1 MKNHRNPSH
10 LRVPVRVFTPPL
22 SCEMRVQDMLT
33 NSEIKSLRHSGKKG
47 ADKHLDR
54 DQLYLYVL
62 PTGTKSWRLRY
73 RIKGKEDTLVIGQYP
88 AFSLK
93 DAREAA
99 QEARTLIA
107 KGVDPKEEKRR
118 VASEEMLKQTHLFSV
133 VADKW
138 ISMKDRE
145 LEESTMRK
153 HKSRLAK
160 YLLPAL
166 GSIAVADITAPM
178 ILKIGEEIQAK
189 GSEHEAHRV
198 VRLCKQILQ
207 YATISGLVQYNV
219 AYGVTAGLSRPKTK
233 HRTAPLKDEDIR
245 AVLQRI
251 EKHIGSPQVS
261 ICLKLVPHLF
271 MSPIDIT
278 AGRWKDIDLE
288 NGIWSFKRR
297 KSGVPTIAP
306 LSDYVKSQLRQI
318 RAIYPN
324 SEWVFP
330 SPNNIS
336 NPISSGSLNAAL
348 RRCGVAKNEATIH
361 GFRATARTLLVE
373 KFGYRQDI
381 VEQQISHTVKDPN
394 GRAYNRTMFLTERRE
409 MLETWSTYLRE
420 LMSPNRL
427 TSVA

>member
-1 MKNHRNPSH
+1 
-10 LRVPVRVFTPPL
+10 
-22 SCEMRVQDMLT
+22 
-33 NSEIKSLRHSGKKG
+33 
-47 ADKHLDR
+47 
-54 DQLYLYVL
+54 
-62 PTGTKSWRLRY
+62 
-73 RIKGKEDTLVIGQYP
+73 
-88 AFSLK
+88 
-93 DAREAA
+93 
-99 QEARTLIA
+99 
-107 KGVDPKEEKRR
+107 
-118 VASEEMLKQTHLFSV
+118 
-133 VADKW
+133 
-138 ISMKDRE
+138 MKDRE

-153 HKSRLAK
+153 HQSRLAK

-166 GSIAVADITAPM
+166 GSIAVSDITAPM

-233 HRTAPLKDEDIR
+233 HRAAPLKDDDIR

-251 EKHIGSPQVS
+251 KKHIGSPQVS

-278 AGRWKDIDLE
+278 TGRWEDIDLE
-288 NGIWSFKRR
+288 NGTWSFKRR

-306 LSDYVKSQLRQI
+306 LSEYVKSQLVQI
-318 RAIYPN
+318 RAIYPD

-330 SPNNIS
+330 SPNKPEQ
-336 NPISSGSLNAAL
+336 PISSGSLNSAL
-348 RRCGVAKNEATIH
+348 RKVGIEKDDATIH

-373 KFGYRQDI
+373 KFKNRQDI

-394 GRAYNRTMFLTERRE
+394 GRAYNRTLFLDERRQ
-409 MLETWSTYLRE
+409 MLNEWSEFLC
-420 LMSPNRL
+420 SPL
-427 TSVA
+427 ATTH

>member
-1 MKNHRNPSH
+1 
-10 LRVPVRVFTPPL
+10 
-22 SCEMRVQDMLT
+22 MLT
-33 NSEIKSLRHSGKKG
+33 NSEIKSLLHSGKKG

-118 VASEEMLKQTHLFSV
+118 VASEEILKQTHLFSV
-133 VADKW
+133 VAGKW

-233 HRTAPLKDEDIR
+233 HRAAPLKDEDIR
-245 AVLQRI
+245 AVLQSI

-278 AGRWKDIDLE
+278 AGRWEDIDLE
-288 NGIWSFKRR
+288 NGIWSFRRR

-306 LSDYVKSQLRQI
+306 LSNYVKSQLRQI

-330 SPNNIS
+330 SPAKPDQ
-336 NPISSGSLNAAL
+336 PISSGSLNSAL
-348 RRCGVAKNEATIH
+348 RKVGIEKEEATIH

-373 KFGYRQDI
+373 NFGYEQHI
-381 VEQQISHTVKDPN
+381 VEQQISHTVRDPN
-394 GRAYNRTMFLTERRE
+394 GRAYNRTIFLEERRKMME
-409 MLETWSTYLRE
+409 EWSLWLTGL
-420 LMSPNRL
+420 NRTRTL
-427 TSVA
+427 ASVA